1 MGHPTMFEET
11 DPLLARL
18 RRICL
23 ALPDAAEKISHGRPN
38 WYTTKVFASY
48 GGKVKGD
55 HSDSLLD
62 RALLFLPD
70 PEDLPALERD
80 ERIVVPAYVGVRGWR
95 ALPLDRYEQESGA
108 GGTGSVDWDE
118 VAELVESSYRQL
130 AGARRV
136 ARLDAEQRAAGR
148 DNR

>member
-1 MGHPTMFEET
+1 MGHPVMFDDS
-11 DPLLARL
+11 DPLLARV

-38 WYTTKVFASY
+38 WYTTRVFATY
-48 GGKVKGD
+48 GGAVKGE
-55 HSDSLLD
+55 HSGSRLD

-70 PEDLPALERD
+70 PDDLPALDLD
-80 ERIVVPAYVGVRGWR
+80 ERFVVPAYVGVRGWR
-95 ALPLDRYEQESGA
+95 ALPLDRPGA
-108 GGTGSVDWDE
+108 GAGHPGTVDWDE

-136 ARLDAEQRAAGR
+136 ARLDDLRRQADR
-148 DNR
+148 DDH